1 MAVMLV
7 CDSTSQCK
15 NVFAYKV
22 LQSLSTKGFEGE
34 LICIYVYI
42 HIYISWNQVTN
53 HWPSLSKTS
62 YLYIVRSSHNQ
73 HYAHGMAV
81 MLVCAS
87 ISQCTSDFHS
97 KFDDHC
103 QNEVACTWWHWH
115 GNTNQ
120 PYSHTIDNSSWRHEL
135 AVMLGRTSIVYCK
148 SDIPFK
154 VWQSLSK
161 GNQFYIVKLSH
172 EQKPLRYY
180 TAHHVI
186 LIRDS
191 MSRCTSAFP
200 LTQWQSLPTVF
211 LCDSIPL
218 WLSMTQVQVIKCEH
232 IQWYSIT
239 PQLCASQL

>member
-15 NVFAYKV
+15 NVFPYKV

-53 HWPSLSKTS
+53 HWPSLSKKS

-115 GNTNQ
+115 GNTNVKMKLLV
-120 PYSHTIDNSSWRHEL
+120 HGGIDTETQTNL
-135 AVMLGRTSIVYCK
+135 
-148 SDIPFK
+148 
-154 VWQSLSK
+154 
-161 GNQFYIVKLSH
+161 
-172 EQKPLRYY
+172 
-180 TAHHVI
+180 TAI
-186 LIRDS
+186 
-191 MSRCTSAFP
+191 P
-200 LTQWQSLPTVF
+200 LTTHH
-211 LCDSIPL
+211 DA
-218 WLSMTQVQVIKCEH
+218 MN
-232 IQWYSIT
+232 
-239 PQLCASQL
+239 